1 MTEEKLVPEGRGWIS
16 VRTHN
21 IQSGSNVIPKK
32 CLVFSHQGNQF
43 RKVTMKSFRLYSL
56 CLIFIVFVLFM
67 VLQLIV
73 LSQRKYGKYSDFHH
87 VILTFFKIYY
97 CLFLFFFYIDLFE
110 FLAYSELIM
119 LFMKCKDKKM
129 IFITLKLH

>member
-1 MTEEKLVPEGRGWIS
+1 MTQEKFVPEGPGLIN

-56 CLIFIVFVLFM
+56 CLIFIVFVSFM

-73 LSQRKYGKYSDFHH
+73 LSQRKYGKYSDFHY
-87 VILTFFKIYY
+87 VILTFFKNFYG
-97 CLFLFFFYIDLFE
+97 FFFLIDLFE

-119 LFMKCKDKKM
+119 LFMKCRDKKM